1 MPPRVKY
8 LGQRSEGDQV
18 WHDYADD
25 RGGKFS
31 VPDKVAPAP
40 LPAAYVDELG
50 RGFEAL
56 KHGGPD
62 VLEAERQRYNAEA
75 TRSQS
80 NPTTPAGAVAA
91 LEPDDLGR
99 SYVRLPQARP
109 FDQIPEGRY
118 LGPTPDGRDLTT
130 ALGAPAP
137 QVTMVSATNRPDVE
151 HHEGIHAAGLQPGPE
166 AARMGA
172 REREQYR
179 VFKTLNQ
186 TNRPDFEPG
195 DPDDKSHRPHDLI
208 SEGERLQAALAELR
222 SRLGL

>member
-8 LGQRSEGDQV
+8 LGQRAEGDQI

-25 RGGKFS
+25 KGGKFS
-31 VPDKVAPAP
+31 VPDRIAPAP

-50 RGFEAL
+50 QGFAAL
-56 KHGGPD
+56 KRGGPA
-62 VLEAERQRYNAEA
+62 VLETERQKYNALAAQTQGNPNTPEA
-75 TRSQS
+75 
-80 NPTTPAGAVAA
+80 AVAA

-99 SYVRLPQARP
+99 TFVRLPPARP

-130 ALGAPAP
+130 ALGGPGP
-137 QVTMVSATNRPDVE
+137 EVTMVAATGRPDAA
-151 HHEGIHAAGLQPGPE
+151 HHEQMHVAATQAGPE

-179 VFKTLNQ
+179 VFKTLHN
-186 TNRPDFEPG
+186 EV
-195 DPDDKSHRPHDLI
+195 DPHRPHDMQDQ
-208 SEGERLQAALAELR
+208 EAARLQGALAELR